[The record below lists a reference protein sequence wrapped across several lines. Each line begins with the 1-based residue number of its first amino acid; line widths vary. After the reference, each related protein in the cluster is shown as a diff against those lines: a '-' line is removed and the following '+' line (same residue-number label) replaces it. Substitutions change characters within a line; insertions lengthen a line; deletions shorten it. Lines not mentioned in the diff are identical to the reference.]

1 MDQYK
6 ARGTETK
13 NGGTTMKAPEK
24 IYIDVSLD
32 SAWGMSKR
40 SYDNEVEYTRTD
52 AFIEKACEWLKENFL
67 FDEAGYC
74 KTNIYSTKNMIY
86 NFKNTLGGKL

>member
-1 MDQYK
+1 
-6 ARGTETK
+6 
-13 NGGTTMKAPEK
+13 MKAPEK

-52 AFIEKACEWLKENFL
+52 AFIEKACDGIKHLLNGYIIRNF
-67 FDEAGYC
+67 
-74 KTNIYSTKNMIY
+74 
-86 NFKNTLGGKL
+86 NFGDSYEIDTLIEDFKKYLEKQQ